1 MLHRCKGHTLCDCLQ
16 CHAYLSSE
24 KVQDLSKQASKRMSC
39 LFVQV
44 KLNRGLDFPSLD
56 DVLVDM
62 KLAPEVLDL
71 PCPAYF
77 REDRAK
83 VMSKRASLAWMPA
96 EHMAHCYDKDT
107 I

>member
-1 MLHRCKGHTLCDCLQ
+1 M
-16 CHAYLSSE
+16 
-24 KVQDLSKQASKRMSC
+24 C

-56 DVLVDM
+56 DILVDM
-62 KLAPEVLDL
+62 KLAPEVLEL

-83 VMSKRASLAWMPA
+83 VMSGCASPA
-96 EHMAHCYDKDT
+96 CAHANR
-107 I
+107 IA

>member
-1 MLHRCKGHTLCDCLQ
+1 MQSLL
-16 CHAYLSSE
+16 
-24 KVQDLSKQASKRMSC
+24 KQASKRMSC
-39 LFVQV
+39 CFVQV

-62 KLAPEVLDL
+62 KLAPEVLEL

-83 VMSKRASLAWMPA
+83 VVSDRASLAWMHA
-96 EHMAHCYDKDT
+96 EHIA
-107 I
+107 

>member
-1 MLHRCKGHTLCDCLQ
+1 MH
-16 CHAYLSSE
+16 
-24 KVQDLSKQASKRMSC
+24 V
-39 LFVQV
+39 VQV

-62 KLAPEVLDL
+62 KLAPEVLEL

-83 VMSKRASLAWMPA
+83 VLPRLASMVMTADALDVWLLKLFPINLAL
-96 EHMAHCYDKDT
+96 AHCIT
-107 I
+107 PFCGSLCS